1 MWFKFKQF
9 KKIILVLF
17 ISFVSITPAR
27 ADFWGGDLIYL
38 AQILENALRQLI
50 ELRNMV
56 ENGKSQLELIRD
68 INRGINDSL
77 RLADTISPYVE
88 PGIYQDWRSGIES
101 IRKLQQIYGNVTDN
115 PNAQVQRDS
124 DQNVAEAVTLNNE
137 VYNYTQSIDQ
147 LGEVI
152 KEYSHSVSPG
162 GAQKLTAQTLGVI
175 LQVMNQSLRT
185 QATGLK
191 IQAQALAV
199 QNKKEKDSTKEYLA
213 TANTLKVAMKNEP
226 VRFKVP
232 RF

>member
-1 MWFKFKQF
+1 
-9 KKIILVLF
+9 
-17 ISFVSITPAR
+17 
-27 ADFWGGDLIYL
+27 
-38 AQILENALRQLI
+38 
-50 ELRNMV
+50 MV

-88 PGIYQDWRSGIES
+88 PGIYQDWRSGIDS
-101 IRKLQQIYGNVTDN
+101 IRKLQQIYGNVTDS

-162 GAQKLTAQTLGVI
+162 GAQKLTAQTLGVM